1 MPGVKSIV
9 WNEAN
14 DVKMLHALL
23 YYGNISVD
31 RKVADQIAEAMGKSE
46 TPYARY

>member
-9 WNEAN
+9 WTETN

-23 YYGNISVD
+23 YYGNISID
-31 RKVADQIAEAMGKSE
+31 GTVADQIAKAMGE
-46 TPYARY
+46 TKHP